1 MLPLVSRILQV
12 LKKYFSKS
20 RYWLGLL
27 AGGLIG
33 LIGGF
38 PGVLVGLLLGYLIQA
53 VLRQFLSDR
62 FEQMHDAEEAA
73 NADFAHDDSFDSN
86 QLARNPTPRELSPR
100 ELLGVRPNAPP
111 EEIKSA
117 YRKLATQ
124 FHPDAL
130 QGLDEEHR
138 ETAARAF
145 IAIKEAYKELMKN
158 ESVLK

>member
-1 MLPLVSRILQV
+1 MPHRSGRSLTQRI
-12 LKKYFSKS
+12 KKIFSKPHF
-20 RYWLGLL
+20 WLGPL

-33 LIGGF
+33 LIGG
-38 PGVLVGLLLGYLIQA
+38 PAGVIIGIVLGYLIQE
-53 VLRQFLSDR
+53 VLVQLHSDR
-62 FEQMHDAEEAA
+62 SSIDDYENSEQFK
-73 NADFAHDDSFDSN
+73 NSTGTS
-86 QLARNPTPRELSPR
+86 TPQENHVSRELSPW
-100 ELLGVRPNAPP
+100 ELLGVKSDATP

-145 IAIKEAYKELMKN
+145 MQIKEAYKKLTQN
-158 ESVLK
+158 EH